1 MIAKMLAPGLILALA
16 LSAQVPATKVGTI
29 NIQQAVVQCRDGQAA
44 VKALGERFE
53 PRKKDLEA
61 KGQSVGAMED
71 QLRKSA
77 NTANQDALR
86 KLQGDIDARKKS
98 LQRDQEDAEAE
109 FQQEQGKVLNELGGR
124 LMQVIDKYS
133 RDNGYSMILD
143 VGSQQTP
150 VLWLANGVDITND
163 IIALY
168 DKNAPSTIAPVKPVG
183 GGGLVPAPAK
193 PSVLLPK
200 PPAAAPAKK

>member
-61 KGQSVGAMED
+61 KGQSIGAMEN
-71 QLRKSA
+71 QLRTTA
-77 NTANQDALR
+77 NTASQDALR

-124 LMQVIDKYS
+124 LMQVIDKYA

-163 IIALY
+163 VIALY
-168 DKNAPSTIAPVKPVG
+168 DKNAPSTIAPVKPAAG
-183 GGGLVPAPAK
+183 GMAPAPAK
-193 PSVLLPK
+193 PAAPK